1 MEGGFNLMKYKRL
14 FIVIFI
20 ILIGGFILYLS
31 NMRLTAV
38 SALKANPFIGKEIR
52 IIKQID
58 MDWGKVY
65 IVDTL
70 ESIKTAVV
78 EKHGLLWNSSV
89 SFYAEKETLEQ
100 EQIKTIGY
108 MSYTNSKQ
116 KQTQVLAMWNED
128 PKVSTIHITREDN
141 EVFIQ
146 PTPLNELILFTWDE
160 VFNINTT
167 DILALNEEGK
177 ALYYYGYPKGTNILR
192 DSEFKWHPIV
202 E

>member
-1 MEGGFNLMKYKRL
+1 MKHKRL

-20 ILIGGFILYLS
+20 ILIGAFTLLCLF
-31 NMRLTAV
+31 NMRLTPLA
-38 SALKANPFIGKEIR
+38 ALKANPFIEKDIS
-52 IIKQID
+52 IIKEID

-65 IVDTL
+65 IVDTP
-70 ESIKTAVV
+70 EAIKTAVV

-89 SFYAEKETLEQ
+89 SFYAEKETLEK
-100 EQIKTIGY
+100 EQLKAIGY

-116 KQTQVLAMWNED
+116 KQIQVLAIWNED
-128 PKVSTIHITREDN
+128 PKVTTIHIRREDGK
-141 EVFIQ
+141 VFTQ
-146 PTPLNELILFTWDE
+146 PAPLNQLILFTWDE
-160 VFNINTT
+160 IFNINTT
-167 DILALNEEGK
+167 DIFALNEDGK